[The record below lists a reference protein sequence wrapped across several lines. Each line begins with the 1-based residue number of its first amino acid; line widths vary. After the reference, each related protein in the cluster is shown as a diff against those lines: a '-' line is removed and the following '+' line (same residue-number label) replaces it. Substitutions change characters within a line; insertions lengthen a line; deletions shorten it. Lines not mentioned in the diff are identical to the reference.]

1 MSEGLLRLRLGT
13 RVYWT
18 EKLLVGNFDAGLFL
32 KLSMGSKNYAE
43 MFFVPKQILYS
54 NWRSYSFEEQ

>member
-18 EKLLVGNFDAGLFL
+18 EKLLVGTLTLGYF
-32 KLSMGSKNYAE
+32 
-43 MFFVPKQILYS
+43 
-54 NWRSYSFEEQ
+54 